1 MISLDFLH
9 GKITY
14 DEFSSLQNLSAEHQL
29 QNLKEDMLQIEY
41 PNGFLLDV
49 GWYPSFDIEGCFQV
63 KIIKDFDWDSP
74 TLSLTSKSIESICSL
89 LDLAQNK
96 INEELKNKTTINY
109 LTPQLTQTR

>member
-29 QNLKEDMLQIEY
+29 QNLKEDMLQVEY
-41 PNGFLLDV
+41 PNDFLLDV
-49 GWYPSFDIEGCFQV
+49 GWYPSFDTEGCFQV
-63 KIIKDFDWDSP
+63 KIIKDFDWDFP
-74 TLSLTSKSIESICSL
+74 ILSLTSKSIESICSL

-96 INEELKNKTTINY
+96 INEELKKKITANY
-109 LTPQLTQTR
+109 LTP

>member
-1 MISLDFLH
+1 VISLDFLH

-29 QNLKEDMLQIEY
+29 QNLKEDMLQVEY
-41 PNGFLLDV
+41 PSGFLLDV

-89 LDLAQNK
+89 LHLAQNK
-96 INEELKNKTTINY
+96 INEELKKQNN
-109 LTPQLTQTR
+109 R